1 MNILALNWQ
10 DLKNPLSGGAEVHL
24 EELLRRLSS
33 MGHQVTLFCSNYAGG
48 APEET
53 VEGVRIVRR
62 GSRFDFNFV
71 APFHLRRLVKQES
84 FDILLEDINKI
95 PFYTPLYLNIPTLVV
110 IPHLFAT
117 TVFQEINFILGSYI
131 YCAERPMATVYRRR
145 KFNVISESTAAD
157 LKERGIPEKN
167 ITVVHCGIDNSTYF
181 HDPAIEK
188 YETPT
193 IIYLGR
199 LKKYKC
205 VQHLISSLQLLRQT
219 VPKARLMIV
228 GAGDYMEALKS
239 HTASLGLEDC
249 VEFTG
254 FVDSADKV
262 ERLRRAH
269 VCVCPSTKEGWGLTN
284 IEANAC
290 GTVVVAAN
298 VAGLRDSVRDNES
311 GFLYPHGDIEALTEK
326 IRTVI
331 TNDIERE
338 RLEAGALAW
347 SKQFSWD
354 SAAAAFMKNINETL
368 GGNSHADKTIQD
380 TSMRKNS

>member
-1 MNILALNWQ
+1 MKILALNWQ

-33 MGHQVTLFCSNYAGG
+33 MGHEVTLFCSNYAGG
-48 APEET
+48 LPEET
-53 VEGVRIVRR
+53 IEGVKIIRR
-62 GSRFDFNFV
+62 GSRFDFNFM
-71 APFHLRRLVKQES
+71 APFHLRRLVKAEK

-131 YCAERPMATVYRRR
+131 YCAERPMATVYRRQ
-145 KFNVISESTAAD
+145 KFNVISESTADD

-167 ITVVHCGIDNSTYF
+167 ITVVHCGIDNSMYN
-181 HDPAIEK
+181 HDPALKK

-205 VQHLISSLQLLRQT
+205 VQHLISSLKIIRQT
-219 VPKARLMIV
+219 VADARLMVV
-228 GAGDYMEALKS
+228 GAGDYLDDLKK
-239 HTASLGLEDC
+239 HADTLGLKDC

-254 FVDSADKV
+254 FVTSEDKV

-290 GTVVVAAN
+290 GTAVIAAN
-298 VAGLRDSVRDNES
+298 VAGLKDSVRDNES
-311 GFLYPHGDIEALTEK
+311 GFLYPHGDIDALASK
-326 IRTVI
+326 IKTVL
-331 TNDIERE
+331 TDNTERE
-338 RLEAGALAW
+338 RIENGALAW

-354 SAAAAFMKNINETL
+354 LAAVAFMKNIEETL
-368 GGNSHADKTIQD
+368 SNNTTTGNSQ
-380 TSMRKNS
+380 

>member
-24 EELLRRLSS
+24 EELLRRLVT

-48 APEET
+48 PPEET
-53 VEGVRIVRR
+53 IEGVRIIRR
-62 GSRFDFNFV
+62 GSRFDFNFI
-71 APFHLRRLVKQES
+71 APFHLRKLVKEER

-131 YCAERPMATVYRRR
+131 YCAERPMATVYKRR
-145 KFNVISESTAAD
+145 KFNVISESTADD
-157 LKERGIPEKN
+157 LMARGIPESN
-167 ITVVHCGIDNSTYF
+167 ITVVHCGIDDSMYF
-181 HDPAIEK
+181 HDPTFEK

-205 VQHLISSLQLLRQT
+205 VQHLISSLKELRKIVT
-219 VPKARLMIV
+219 NARLMVV
-228 GAGDYMEALKS
+228 GAGDYQEELKA
-239 HTASLGLEDC
+239 HAETLGLEDS

-254 FVDSADKV
+254 FVSAEDKV
-262 ERLRRAH
+262 ERLRRSH

-311 GFLYPHGDIEALTEK
+311 GLLYPHGDIGALTER
-326 IRTVI
+326 IQGII
-331 TNDIERE
+331 TDKAKRE
-338 RLEAGALAW
+338 RLEAGAL
-347 SKQFSWD
+347 SWAKNFNWD
-354 SAAAAFMKNINETL
+354 TAAAEFMENINTTL
-368 GGNSHADKTIQD
+368 NDNKP
-380 TSMRKNS
+380 TSANPEAKR

>member
-24 EELLRRLSS
+24 EELLRRLVS
-33 MGHQVTLFCSNYAGG
+33 MGHQVTLFCSNYSGG
-48 APEET
+48 LPEET
-53 VEGVRIVRR
+53 IKGVRVIRR
-62 GSRFDFNFV
+62 GSRYDFNFI
-71 APFHLRRLVKQES
+71 APFHLRKLVRQGR
-84 FDILLEDINKI
+84 FDIMLEDINKI

-131 YCAERPMATVYRRR
+131 YCAERPMATVYKRR
-145 KFNVISESTAAD
+145 KFNVISESTAED
-157 LKERGIPEKN
+157 LMARGIPEEN
-167 ITVVHCGIDNSTYF
+167 ITVVHCGIDDSMYF
-181 HDPAIEK
+181 NDPTVEK

-199 LKKYKC
+199 LKNYKC
-205 VQHLISSLQLLRQT
+205 VQHLISALRQLRET
-219 VPKARLMIV
+219 VSDARLMIV
-228 GAGDYMEALKS
+228 GAGDYQDELKS
-239 HTASLGLEDC
+239 HTNNLGLADF

-254 FVDSADKV
+254 FVSADEKV

-311 GFLYPHGDIEALTEK
+311 GLLYPHGDIGALTEK
-326 IRTVI
+326 IQGIISNRE
-331 TNDIERE
+331 ERE
-338 RLEAGALAW
+338 RLESGALGWA
-347 SKQFSWD
+347 KNFNWD
-354 SAAAAFMKNINETL
+354 TAAAAFMDNINMTLDET
-368 GGNSHADKTIQD
+368 NATTADSTNAR
-380 TSMRKNS
+380 TER

>member
-1 MNILALNWQ
+1 MKILALNWQ

-33 MGHQVTLFCSNYAGG
+33 MGHEVTLFCSNYAGG
-48 APEET
+48 LPEET
-53 VEGVRIVRR
+53 VEGIQIIRR
-62 GSRFDFNFV
+62 GSRFDFNFI
-71 APFHLRRLVKQES
+71 APFHLRRLVKTER

-95 PFYTPLYLNIPTLVV
+95 PFYTPLYLDIPTLVV

-131 YCAERPMATVYRRR
+131 YCAERPMATIYRRR
-145 KFNVISESTAAD
+145 NFNVISESTADD

-167 ITVVHCGIDNSTYF
+167 ITVVHCGIDNSMYN
-181 HDPAIEK
+181 HDPEVKK

-205 VQHLISSLQLLRQT
+205 VQHLISSLKTIRQT
-219 VPKARLMIV
+219 VTDARLMVV
-228 GAGDYMEALKS
+228 GAGDYLEDLKK
-239 HTASLGLEDC
+239 HAVALGLKDC

-254 FVDSADKV
+254 FVTSEDKV

-290 GTVVVAAN
+290 GTAVIAAN

-311 GFLYPHGDIEALTEK
+311 GFLYPHGDIDALASK
-326 IRTVI
+326 IKTVL
-331 TNDIERE
+331 TDDSERRRIES
-338 RLEAGALAW
+338 GALAW

-354 SAAAAFMKNINETL
+354 LAAVAFMKNIEETL
-368 GGNSHADKTIQD
+368 SNNTTTGNS
-380 TSMRKNS
+380 R